1 MKVNIEVSSA
11 YREPEIIIRTDKVTE
26 EINRLVS
33 MLDSASRPIIVK
45 KDDVK
50 IIIKPEEI
58 YLLRVEAEGLAIY
71 LESDRYISKDSLK
84 SFEERLPKNFIR
96 ISKQVII
103 NADKL
108 KRVEAGFN
116 ASLTVFLENSL
127 KDYVT
132 RNYIALLKNYLGI

>member
-1 MKVNIEVSSA
+1 MKVNIELSNE
-11 YREPEIIIRTDKVTE
+11 YKEPEILIRTDKVTDE
-26 EINRLVS
+26 VKRLVAL
-33 MLDSASRPIIVK
+33 LDSASKPIIVK
-45 KDDVK
+45 KDDGK

-71 LESDRYISKDSLK
+71 LESDRYLSKDSLK
-84 SFEERLPKNFIR
+84 SFEERLPKSFIR

-116 ASLTVFLENSL
+116 GSLTVFLENSL

-132 RNYIALLKNYLGI
+132 RNYISDLKNYLGI

>member
-1 MKVNIEVSSA
+1 MKVNIELSNE
-11 YREPEIIIRTDKVTE
+11 YKEPEILIRTDKVTDE
-26 EINRLVS
+26 VKRLVAL
-33 MLDSASRPIIVK
+33 LDSASKPIIVK
-45 KDDVK
+45 KDDGK

-58 YLLRVEAEGLAIY
+58 YLLRVESEGIAIY

-84 SFEERLPKNFIR
+84 SFEERLSKNFIR

-108 KRVEAGFN
+108 KRVEAGFSGN
-116 ASLTVFLENSL
+116 LTVFLENLL

>member
-58 YLLRVEAEGLAIY
+58 YLLRVESEGLAIY
-71 LESDRYISKDSLK
+71 LENDRYTSKDSLK

-108 KRVEAGFN
+108 KRVEAGFSGN
-116 ASLTVFLENSL
+116 LTVFLENSL

>member
-1 MKVNIEVSSA
+1 M
-11 YREPEIIIRTDKVTE
+11 
-26 EINRLVS
+26 
-33 MLDSASRPIIVK
+33 
-45 KDDVK
+45 
-50 IIIKPEEI
+50 
-58 YLLRVEAEGLAIY
+58 RVESEGLAIY
-71 LESDRYISKDSLK
+71 LESDRYLSKDSLK
-84 SFEERLPKNFIR
+84 SFEERLPKSFIR

-116 ASLTVFLENSL
+116 GSLTVFLENSL

>member
-1 MKVNIEVSSA
+1 MKVNIEVSSV

-26 EINRLVS
+26 EINRLVA
-33 MLDSASRPIIVK
+33 MLDSVSRPIIVK

-71 LESDRYISKDSLK
+71 LESDRYLSKESLK
-84 SFEERLPKNFIR
+84 SFEERLSKNFIR

-116 ASLTVFLENSL
+116 GSLTVFLENSL

>member
-11 YREPEIIIRTDKVTE
+11 YREPEILIRTDKVTE
-26 EINRLVS
+26 EINRLVA
-33 MLDSASRPIIVK
+33 MLDSVSRPIIVK

-71 LESDRYISKDSLK
+71 LENDRYTSKDSLK

>member
-26 EINRLVS
+26 EINRLVA

>member
-1 MKVNIEVSSA
+1 MKVNIEVSSV

-26 EINRLVS
+26 KINRLVA
-33 MLDSASRPIIVK
+33 MLDSVSRPIIVK

-71 LESDRYISKDSLK
+71 LESDRYLSKDSLK

-108 KRVEAGFN
+108 KRVEAGFSGN
-116 ASLTVFLENSL
+116 LTVFLENSL

>member
-1 MKVNIEVSSA
+1 MKVKIELSNE
-11 YREPEIIIRTDKVTE
+11 YKEPQILILTDKVSE
-26 EINRLVS
+26 EINKLVAI
-33 MLDSASRPIIVK
+33 LESADKPIIVK

-58 YLLRVEAEGLAIY
+58 YLLRVEAEGLAIH
-71 LESDRYISKDSLK
+71 LESDRYISRESLR

-108 KRVEAGFN
+108 KRVEAGFSGN
-116 ASLTVFLENSL
+116 LTVFLENSL

>member
-26 EINRLVS
+26 EINRLVA
-33 MLDSASRPIIVK
+33 MLDIASRPIIVK

-71 LESDRYISKDSLK
+71 LENDRYISKDSLK